1 MKTTI
6 DIDHQL
12 LQEAMNLTGE
22 PTKVAMIHR
31 ALTELVRREKSM
43 KILEHGGKLD
53 LSIDLDAVRGRND
66 ALRTHTILKKQSEIR
81 KYRGKLDLEGDLD
94 SQRLD

>member
-6 DIDHQL
+6 DIDQKL

-22 PTKVAMIHR
+22 PTKVATIHR

-43 KILEHGGKLD
+43 KILEHSGKLD
-53 LSIDLDAVRGRND
+53 LSIDLDAVRGTKD
-66 ALRTHTILKKQSEIR
+66 ALLTQSLLRKQSGIR
-81 KYRGKLDLEGDLD
+81 KCRGKLDWEGDLD
-94 SQRLD
+94 SQRLG